1 MEAVINRLQRIKY
14 LAVSQRTKKNFYQII
29 PEGLIQRMV
38 GEDESKLSLAELKEN
53 LNMVI
58 DYMISM
64 QSEIMHLVD
73 GNFIISIGDDEVM
86 KSNGR

>member
-1 MEAVINRLQRIKY
+1 
-14 LAVSQRTKKNFYQII
+14 
-29 PEGLIQRMV
+29 MV